1 MGWHLRIHPIVLI
14 LLLGAALRLPLLTR
28 DSRFQVDEALYA
40 TFARHVAQT
49 GDLLLSGLALDK
61 PPLLFWAM
69 GGSFTLFGVSE
80 FAARLPD
87 VAASIV
93 TVAIV
98 YALTRRLY
106 GDTFG
111 ARANQR
117 VALIAALLLAVSP
130 YDRGFA
136 ATAFT
141 DPLLTMLVLA
151 GCWAAVSGR
160 WPIGGLLLAGA
171 FAVKPSA
178 LQWLPL
184 ALALGATQMDK
195 WQDALRGVLKLALGF
210 AAGVIPLAIWSAAR
224 ATWPDFWTLNWY
236 NNNPG
241 RLIRANELMSRL
253 AQWGNWLQTIAPL
266 PVIGWLA
273 GPLHWRIDKRPSR
286 AVVTDLILTAYTL
299 GSLAELWLVAFNVYD
314 RYLHTLA
321 PLLLIL
327 LARVIDGSIHLTPR
341 WLSGVGISI
350 KTGAHTGAP
359 LPEHVLCR
367 GGPMCPPASKSP
379 ADPNTYPYKTPRLGV
394 RFLLALLILAL
405 ALSPP
410 INAGGDPSTFAGID
424 RIAAALD
431 KLPTGTIVY
440 DHWLGWEL
448 GFYLGT
454 QPPVTIIWQP
464 TIDALIAAV
473 RQQPGYLVA
482 PRADSVS
489 WRYLLQAA
497 GIKLTEIEIP
507 GAPGFVLDGVR
518 G

>member
-1 MGWHLRIHPIVLI
+1 MRIHLISARRFDGGQSFLPIVLI

-40 TFARHVAQT
+40 TFARHVTQT
-49 GDLLLSGLALDK
+49 GDLLLSGMALDK

-69 GGSFTLFGVSE
+69 SGSFALFGVSE

-87 VAASIV
+87 VAASLV

-111 ARANQR
+111 ARANRR

-141 DPLLTMLVLA
+141 DPLLTAFILA

-160 WPIGGLLLAGA
+160 WRIGGLLLAGA

-195 WQDALRGVLKLALGF
+195 WQDALRGALKLASGF
-210 AAGVIPLAIWSAAR
+210 AAGVMPLAIWSAAR

-241 RLIRANELMSRL
+241 RLIRANELTPRL
-253 AQWGNWLQTIAPL
+253 AQWGHWLQTIVPL

-273 GPLHWRIDKRPSR
+273 GPLYWRIDRRPSR
-286 AVVTDLILTAYTL
+286 VVVIDLILTAYTL

-314 RYLHTLA
+314 RYLHTLT

-327 LARVIDGSIHLTPR
+327 LARVIGR
-341 WLSGVGISI
+341 
-350 KTGAHTGAP
+350 AP
-359 LPEHVLCR
+359 
-367 GGPMCPPASKSP
+367 PP
-379 ADPNTYPYKTPRLGV
+379 
-394 RFLLALLILAL
+394 
-405 ALSPP
+405 
-410 INAGGDPSTFAGID
+410 
-424 RIAAALD
+424 
-431 KLPTGTIVY
+431 
-440 DHWLGWEL
+440 
-448 GFYLGT
+448 
-454 QPPVTIIWQP
+454 
-464 TIDALIAAV
+464 
-473 RQQPGYLVA
+473 
-482 PRADSVS
+482 
-489 WRYLLQAA
+489 
-497 GIKLTEIEIP
+497 
-507 GAPGFVLDGVR
+507 
-518 G
+518 